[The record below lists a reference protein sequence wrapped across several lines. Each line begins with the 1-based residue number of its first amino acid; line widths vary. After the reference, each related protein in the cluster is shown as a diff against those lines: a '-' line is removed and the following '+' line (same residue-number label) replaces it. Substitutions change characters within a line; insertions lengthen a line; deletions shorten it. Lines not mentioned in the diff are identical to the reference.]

1 MIRHGIDPF
10 LECSSK
16 GDVRFSAFYARLR
29 SFGNRS
35 IEEIYQ
41 GAKIFSDGETYLS
54 PMKAKGR
61 QAVNQPLCNKL
72 YALLWNQ
79 YIIEN
84 PKLINEL
91 IAATGLSDIFGQEGH
106 CCQATELWKLRN
118 ETIRMRT

>member
-1 MIRHGIDPF
+1 MIRHGVAPF

-16 GDVRFSAFYARLR
+16 GDSRFSAFHARLR

-41 GAKIFSDGETYLS
+41 GAKIFSDGETYLP

-61 QAVNQPLCNKL
+61 SAVNQPLCNDL
-72 YALLWNQ
+72 YSLLWKQ
-79 YIIEN
+79 YIVEN

-91 IAATGLSDIFGQEGH
+91 IAASGLSDQFGQHGH
-106 CCQATELWKLRN
+106 CCQATELWLLRN
-118 ETIRMRT
+118 ETIWLRA